1 LAFEVLCE
9 RDAKEAVFVNT
20 SFSRAH
26 RVAFVVLMAAAA
38 FFVNGCRD
46 SLDSVTREYR
56 PLLVISQLNAAY
68 YTEPTTKARYP
79 LVKGSLAN
87 LGPKPLI
94 VVEFTMRFKDR
105 TRNVIWEEHAYPVYV
120 SDFSF
125 PEPSQVLK
133 PGAKTRFAFK
143 APKCPP
149 EWEPGVID
157 VEITKVVLGSAV

>member
-1 LAFEVLCE
+1 VKTLIALLGVCCFLLQGCGGTTV
-9 RDAKEAVFVNT
+9 DA
-20 SFSRAH
+20 
-26 RVAFVVLMAAAA
+26 
-38 FFVNGCRD
+38 
-46 SLDSVTREYR
+46 VTKDYR

-68 YTEPTTKARYP
+68 YTEPKTRVRYP
-79 LVKGSLAN
+79 MIKGSLAN
-87 LGPKPLI
+87 LGPKTLI
-94 VVEFTMRFKDR
+94 VVELTLRFKDK

-149 EWEPGVID
+149 EWDPGAID
-157 VEITKVVLGSAV
+157 VEITKVVLSSSV